1 MLQISNYCQSSYKD
15 MEKSGAPCLSSL
27 PDLSRVSQF
36 KQSSPGLTILIWFL
50 TISTEPLFFI
60 CLRLNG

>member
-1 MLQISNYCQSSYKD
+1 

-36 KQSSPGLTILIWFL
+36 KQSSPGLTILMWFL
-50 TISTEPLFFI
+50 PISTEPLFFI